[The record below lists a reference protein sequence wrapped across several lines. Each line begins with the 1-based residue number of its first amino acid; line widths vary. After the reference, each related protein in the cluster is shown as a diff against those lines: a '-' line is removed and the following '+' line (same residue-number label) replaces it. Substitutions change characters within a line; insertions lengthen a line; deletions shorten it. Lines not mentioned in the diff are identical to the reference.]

1 MQDPKIT
8 LRHEL
13 VSSAAASAI
22 LTHELYARQRP
33 INQSYIHQYALAMEK
48 NEFRQ
53 GTVISFCV
61 FKKRRY
67 LINGQHTL
75 HALILRQQPYLLGIE
90 EIPVA
95 SYEEIGLWYSRY
107 DRVHLR
113 TLEHSYFAQN
123 IQEHVQ
129 LNKGQ
134 TTQLG
139 GCVPSLAS
147 GFERVSRTHGGLRM
161 YLDNPAIRMAFI
173 GEWRDEA
180 ESFFRDIKGAPGRMN
195 TNLRRGPVMAVALVT
210 YRYTGADATEFWH
223 QVAMDDRL
231 ANNDP
236 RKKLHAFIRTTIKL
250 GDYEPY
256 IMSRIAASA
265 WNLAWKDSKR
275 QGLPIGPTNVP
286 ICLEGTPHTGEHVLR
301 YLSPQGDVLHDPETY
316 RPDAWQAGLFAPK
329 DDANA

>member
-22 LTHELYARQRP
+22 LAKERYDRQRP
-33 INQSYIHQYALAMEK
+33 INHSYINQYALAMQK
-48 NEFRQ
+48 KEFRE

-61 FKKRRY
+61 FKGSRY

-75 HALILRQQPYLLGIE
+75 HAIVLAATPYLLGIE
-90 EIPVA
+90 EIPVK
-95 SYEEIGLWYSRY
+95 SYEEIALWYSRY
-107 DRVHLR
+107 DRVHMR
-113 TLEHSYFAQN
+113 TLEHAYYAHN
-123 IQEHVQ
+123 MQEHVQ

-139 GCVPSLAS
+139 GCLPSLAS
-147 GFERVSRTHGGLRM
+147 GFEPVPRTHGGLRM
-161 YLDNPAIRMAFI
+161 YLDNPEIRMAFI

-180 ESFFRDIKGAPGRMN
+180 EAYFRDIKGAPGRMN

-223 QVAMDDRL
+223 QTAMADRL

-236 RKKLHAFIRTTIKL
+236 RDKLHVFLLTTTSQ
-250 GDYEPY
+250 GGYEPY
-256 IMSRIAASA
+256 IMSRIVASA
-265 WNLAWKDSKR
+265 WNLAWKDSKLK
-275 QGLPIGPTNVP
+275 GLPVGATNVP
-286 ICLEGTPHTGEHVLR
+286 IRLEGTPHTVRKVLR
-301 YLSPQGDVLHDPETY
+301 YLSPQGDVLHDPEEY
-316 RPDAWQAGLFAPK
+316 RPDAWHVGLLTPK
-329 DDANA
+329 EDADA